1 MGRIA
6 VLIVMQWIIQSSCDN
21 EVRVTPTWTVTEP
34 LRSLGCIK
42 CVEARSTNW
51 DEYVL
56 AYARSTFVKER
67 SMHGICFGL

>member
-6 VLIVMQWIIQSSCDN
+6 VLIVRIVQSSN

-34 LRSLGCIK
+34 SRSLGCIK
-42 CVEARSTNW
+42 CAEARSTNW

-67 SMHGICFGL
+67 SMHDICFGL

>member
-6 VLIVMQWIIQSSCDN
+6 VLIVRIVQSSN

-42 CVEARSTNW
+42 CAEARSTNW